1 MFSLVYWRRAFQ
13 AFCSGTLW
21 TILRQICPIATD
33 ATVIFTFHLG
43 CSSTI
48 SLFILQLFRPLSWS
62 HLYLQNRQY
71 LLSNMFII
79 IIFYTISCPFFLFY
93 LVYSAPVFCVILV
106 LILLP
111 ELSVSKCLPTTRNRN
126 VPPTNKVTFP
136 LQPSTATFTSVKI
149 GDFEV

>member
-1 MFSLVYWRRAFQ
+1 
-13 AFCSGTLW
+13 
-21 TILRQICPIATD
+21 
-33 ATVIFTFHLG
+33 LG

-48 SLFILQLFRPLSWS
+48 RLFILQLFRPLSWS
-62 HLYLQNRQY
+62 HLSLQNMQY

-79 IIFYTISCPFFLFY
+79 IFLHPILPFFFLFY
-93 LVYSAPVFCVILV
+93 LVYSAPVFCVVLV
-106 LILLP
+106 FISLP
-111 ELSVSKCLPTTRNRN
+111 ELSVSKCLPTTSNRN